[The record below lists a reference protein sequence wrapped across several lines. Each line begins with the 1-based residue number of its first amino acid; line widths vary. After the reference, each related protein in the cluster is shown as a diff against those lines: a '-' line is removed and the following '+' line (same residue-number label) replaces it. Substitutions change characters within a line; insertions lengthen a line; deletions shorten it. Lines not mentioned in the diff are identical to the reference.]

1 VTTELLK
8 RLKVPS
14 LKKPLKAQL
23 DAAGKRTK
31 PTTNPSLFKMQHM
44 EQGPTPQLSVL
55 QILLLQAKHEKS

>member
-44 EQGPTPQLSVL
+44 EQGPTHSTFSS
-55 QILLLQAKHEKS
+55 ANSTAAGKT